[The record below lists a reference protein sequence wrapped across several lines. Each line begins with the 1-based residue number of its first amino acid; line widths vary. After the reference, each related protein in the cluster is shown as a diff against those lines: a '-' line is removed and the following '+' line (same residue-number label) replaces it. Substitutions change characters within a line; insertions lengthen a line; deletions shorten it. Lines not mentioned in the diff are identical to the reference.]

1 MDSVSKLAERM
12 GGIREYIVYALGSR
26 RAISRCGWLVA
37 MVVCMFVAV
46 GCATDKRSAELI
58 AYAEEIAMELPDSA
72 LRVVQSIDPESVRG
86 RHDRAHYKLVVA
98 EAHYYNRLAVDR
110 DTIAQPLF
118 DYYIESDNHTE
129 RARALY
135 QHALVM
141 QAEGEN
147 ARAMF
152 SLMEAEKS
160 LTHLDN
166 PRLSGL
172 VHRTKG
178 EIYGNECLHKN
189 ALEEYQKSKEYFDKA
204 ELPIHSAY
212 ALYNIANAY
221 SKLRDYDN
229 AIKYLLKSEEQF
241 SENSYSLYQFDTQIE
256 LCYNYL
262 QIDDFNSCANVFAR
276 IDKSAKIG
284 YSYCD
289 YYCIYAILSAHSGNF
304 DDAKT
309 YISKAKTEQII
320 KPMQLAYSEYKI
332 MKICGDDSD
341 ALTMYREMIAEQD
354 KFVYNAINNSL
365 LQSQVDLLS
374 GQVASAKE
382 IQQKTRL
389 INYLFAIIS
398 AGIVLLFIYYIR
410 NRQRKHQAEIKR
422 YIDIIADMELMRK
435 DNSTNNMLN
444 ATIDRLYRSSLNEI
458 NELCEIYYEQSDS
471 SRLAS
476 KIFAQVESN
485 IERLKSDRKRIEEL
499 ESAVNISHNDIMA
512 KLREQCP
519 GLTEREMRIAL
530 YSYAGFSNR
539 AISLLVGANAET
551 LPKIKY
557 SIREHIKSA
566 NAIDCDMLIAPL
578 SQRKR

>member
-12 GGIREYIVYALGSR
+12 GGIREYIVYALGSL

-37 MVVCMFVAV
+37 MVVCVVVAV

-72 LRVVQSIDPESVRG
+72 LRVVQSIDPESVRD

-98 EAHYYNRLAVDR
+98 EAHYYRDLIPNRDS
-110 DTIAQPLF
+110 IAQPMF
-118 DYYIESDNHTE
+118 DYYIESDNHAE

-152 SLMEAEKS
+152 SLLEAEKS
-160 LTHLDN
+160 LEHLDN

-178 EIYGNECLHKN
+178 EIYGAECLFQN

-204 ELPIHSAY
+204 ELSFHSAY
-212 ALYNIANAY
+212 ALYNIATAY

-241 SENSYSLYQFDTQIE
+241 SENGYSLYLFETQIE

-262 QIDDFNSCANVFAR
+262 QIDDFNSCANVFAQ
-276 IDKSAKIG
+276 IDINANVG
-284 YSYCD
+284 YSFCD
-289 YYCIYAILSAHSGNF
+289 YYCIAAIISAYNGNYDEVDSLIYKATQESISSQMQLSYAQYIIDALQNNTRDALSS
-304 DDAKT
+304 
-309 YISKAKTEQII
+309 YIS
-320 KPMQLAYSEYKI
+320 
-332 MKICGDDSD
+332 
-341 ALTMYREMIAEQD
+341 MISEQD
-354 KFVYNAINNSL
+354 KSVFNAINNSL

-389 INYLFAIIS
+389 INYLLTIIS
-398 AGIVLLFIYYIR
+398 AGILLLFIYYIR
-410 NRQRKHQAEIKR
+410 NRQRKHQAEIAQSMAIASELRNILTLKDREILSQQNIIEQLFASRFDTIDKLSCAYFEAQGFNNEKQRIYREVSSLIDDISSDKKAIKR
-422 YIDIIADMELMRK
+422 MEDFVNTYK
-435 DNSTNNMLN
+435 DNLMLKFRSSIPN
-444 ATIDRLYRSSLNEI
+444 ATEDDTQLYL
-458 NELCEIYYEQSDS
+458 Y
-471 SRLAS
+471 
-476 KIFAQVESN
+476 
-485 IERLKSDRKRIEEL
+485 
-499 ESAVNISHNDIMA
+499 MA
-512 KLREQCP
+512 L
-519 GLTEREMRIAL
+519 
-530 YSYAGFSNR
+530 GFSPR
-539 AISLLVGANAET
+539 AISIFMKKSVDAVYNLKSRLRH
-551 LPKIKY
+551 KI
-557 SIREHIKSA
+557 IKS
-566 NAIDCDMLIAPL
+566 N
-578 SQRKR
+578 SQYIEILLGVL

>member
-1 MDSVSKLAERM
+1 MKYEGGAMKKLSTGKYRN
-12 GGIREYIVYALGSR
+12 REFMVRGKMFFTT
-26 RAISRCGWLVA
+26 LVI
-37 MVVCMFVAV
+37 CMFVAV

-58 AYAEEIAMELPDSA
+58 SYAEEIAMELPDSA

-118 DYYIESDNHTE
+118 DYYIGSDNHAE

-160 LTHLDN
+160 LEHLDN

-178 EIYGNECLHKN
+178 HIYGAECLFQN

-212 ALYNIANAY
+212 ALYNIATAY

-241 SENSYSLYQFDTQIE
+241 SENGYSLYQFETQIE

-276 IDKSAKIG
+276 IDKSANIG

-304 DDAKT
+304 VDAKT

-320 KPMQLAYSEYKI
+320 NPMQLAYSEYII

-354 KFVYNAINNSL
+354 KFVFNAINNSL

-444 ATIDRLYRSSLNEI
+444 ATIDRLYRSSLDEI

-566 NAIDCDMLIAPL
+566 NAIDCDMLITPL

>member
-1 MDSVSKLAERM
+1 MMESVSKLAERM
-12 GGIREYIVYALGSR
+12 GGIREYIANALGSR

-37 MVVCMFVAV
+37 MVACIFVAV

-98 EAHYYNRLAVDR
+98 EAHYYRDLIPNR

-118 DYYIESDNHTE
+118 DYYIESDNHAE

-160 LTHLDN
+160 LEHLDN

-178 EIYGNECLHKN
+178 DIYGAECLFQN
-189 ALEEYQKSKEYFDKA
+189 ALEEYQRSKEYFDKA
-204 ELPIHSAY
+204 ELSFHSAY
-212 ALYNIANAY
+212 ALYNIATAY

-241 SENSYSLYQFDTQIE
+241 SENGYSLYQFKTQIE

-276 IDKSAKIG
+276 IDKSANIG

-304 DDAKT
+304 IDAKT

-320 KPMQLAYSEYKI
+320 NPMQLAYSEYII
-332 MKICGDDSD
+332 MKTCGDDSD

-354 KFVYNAINNSL
+354 KFVFNAINNSL

-410 NRQRKHQAEIKR
+410 NRQRKHQAEIAQSMAIASELRNILTLKDSEILSQQNIIEQLFASRFDTIDKLSCAYFEAQGSNNEKQRIYREVSSLIDDISSDKKAIKR
-422 YIDIIADMELMRK
+422 MEDFVNTYK
-435 DNSTNNMLN
+435 DNLMLKFRSSIPN
-444 ATIDRLYRSSLNEI
+444 ATEDDTQLYL
-458 NELCEIYYEQSDS
+458 Y
-471 SRLAS
+471 
-476 KIFAQVESN
+476 
-485 IERLKSDRKRIEEL
+485 
-499 ESAVNISHNDIMA
+499 MA
-512 KLREQCP
+512 L
-519 GLTEREMRIAL
+519 
-530 YSYAGFSNR
+530 GFSPR
-539 AISLLVGANAET
+539 AISIFMKKSVDAVYNLKSRLRH
-551 LPKIKY
+551 KI
-557 SIREHIKSA
+557 IKS
-566 NAIDCDMLIAPL
+566 N
-578 SQRKR
+578 SQYIEILLGVL

>member
-1 MDSVSKLAERM
+1 MESVSKLAERM
-12 GGIREYIVYALGSR
+12 GGIREYKVIALGSR

-37 MVVCMFVAV
+37 MVACMFVAV

-86 RHDRAHYKLVVA
+86 RHDRAHYKLIVA
-98 EAHYYNRLAVDR
+98 EAHYYRDLIPNRDS
-110 DTIAQPLF
+110 IAQPLF
-118 DYYIESDNHTE
+118 DYYIGSDNHAE

-160 LTHLDN
+160 LEHLNN

-189 ALEEYQKSKEYFDKA
+189 ALEEYQKSKEYFDKV

-212 ALYNIANAY
+212 ALYNIANTY

-241 SENSYSLYQFDTQIE
+241 SENGYSLYQFDTQIE
-256 LCYNYL
+256 LCYNYI
-262 QIDDFNSCANVFAR
+262 QIVDFNSCANVFAR

-320 KPMQLAYSEYKI
+320 KPMQLAYSEYII
-332 MKICGDDSD
+332 MTICGDDSD

-354 KFVYNAINNSL
+354 KFVFNAINNSL

-382 IQQKTRL
+382 IQQKTRV
-389 INYLFAIIS
+389 INYLLTILS
-398 AGIVLLFIYYIR
+398 VGIVLIFIYYIKDK
-410 NRQRKHQAEIKR
+410 QHKHQVEIAQSMAIASELRNILTLKDSEILSQQNIIEQLFASRFDTIDKLSCAYFEAQGSNNEKQRIYREVSSLIDDISSDKKAIKR
-422 YIDIIADMELMRK
+422 MEDFVNTYK
-435 DNSTNNMLN
+435 DNLMLKFRSSIPN
-444 ATIDRLYRSSLNEI
+444 ATEDDTQLYL
-458 NELCEIYYEQSDS
+458 Y
-471 SRLAS
+471 
-476 KIFAQVESN
+476 
-485 IERLKSDRKRIEEL
+485 
-499 ESAVNISHNDIMA
+499 MA
-512 KLREQCP
+512 L
-519 GLTEREMRIAL
+519 
-530 YSYAGFSNR
+530 GFSPR
-539 AISLLVGANAET
+539 AISIFMKKSVDAVYNLKSRLRH
-551 LPKIKY
+551 KI
-557 SIREHIKSA
+557 IKS
-566 NAIDCDMLIAPL
+566 N
-578 SQRKR
+578 SQYIEILLGVL

>member
-1 MDSVSKLAERM
+1 MRIISKNMKLIGQKVGTYNIINKTLLSLLLIIILEGCSVDSKTHKL
-12 GGIREYIVYALGSR
+12 IRH
-26 RAISRCGWLVA
+26 
-37 MVVCMFVAV
+37 
-46 GCATDKRSAELI
+46 
-58 AYAEEIAMELPDSA
+58 AEEIAMELPDSA

-86 RHDRAHYKLVVA
+86 KHDRAHYQLVVA
-98 EAHYYNRLAVDR
+98 EVHYYNRLAVDR
-110 DTIAQPLF
+110 DIIAQPLF
-118 DYYIESDNHTE
+118 DYYIESDNHAE

-135 QHALVM
+135 QHAIVM

-147 ARAMF
+147 ARAMY
-152 SLMEAEKS
+152 SLLEAEKS
-160 LTHLDN
+160 LEHHDN
-166 PRLSGL
+166 PCLSGL

-204 ELPIHSAY
+204 ELSFHSAY
-212 ALYNIANAY
+212 ALYNIATTY

-241 SENSYSLYQFDTQIE
+241 SENGFNLCKYDTQIE

-276 IDKSAKIG
+276 IDKSSNIG

-289 YYCIYAILSAHSGNF
+289 YYCIYAIISAHSGNF
-304 DDAKT
+304 VDAKT

-320 KPMQLAYSEYKI
+320 NPMQLAYSEYKI

-354 KFVYNAINNSL
+354 KFVFNAINNSL

-444 ATIDRLYRSSLNEI
+444 ATIDRLYRSSLDEI

>member
-26 RAISRCGWLVA
+26 GTISRCGWLVA
-37 MVVCMFVAV
+37 MVACMFVAV

-72 LRVVQSIDPESVRG
+72 LRVVQSIDPESVRS

-98 EAHYYNRLAVDR
+98 EAHYYNSLAVDR

-118 DYYIESDNHTE
+118 DYYIESDNHAE

-141 QAEGEN
+141 LSEGEN
-147 ARAMF
+147 ARTMF

-178 EIYGNECLHKN
+178 DIYGAECLFQN

-212 ALYNIANAY
+212 ATYDIAAIYNRM
-221 SKLRDYDN
+221 RDFET
-229 AIKYLLKSEEQF
+229 AIKMLLIAEDEF
-241 SENSYSLYQFDTQIE
+241 GRLNEYGYMFETQIE
-256 LCYNYL
+256 LCYSYIQLNDYSNCRN
-262 QIDDFNSCANVFAR
+262 IFNR
-276 IDKSAKIG
+276 IKTHNLNT
-284 YSYCD
+284 YSLCD
-289 YYCIYAILSAHSGNF
+289 YYCISAILSAIDGNLNQAYLLLNR
-304 DDAKT
+304 AKQ
-309 YISKAKTEQII
+309 ELII
-320 KPMQLAYSEYKI
+320 NPMQLAYSEYLI
-332 MKICGDDSD
+332 MRICGDDSD
-341 ALTMYREMIAEQD
+341 ALTMYTEMIAEQD
-354 KFVYNAINNSL
+354 KFVFNAINNSL

-382 IQQKTRL
+382 IQQKTRF
-389 INYLFAIIS
+389 INYLLTILS
-398 AGIVLLFIYYIR
+398 VGIVLIFIYYIR

-476 KIFAQVESN
+476 KIFVQVESN
-485 IERLKSDRKRIEEL
+485 IERLKSDRERIEEL
-499 ESAVNISHNDIMA
+499 ESAVNISHNNIMA

>member
-37 MVVCMFVAV
+37 MVVCVVVAV

-72 LRVVQSIDPESVRG
+72 LRVVQSIDPESVHG

-118 DYYIESDNHTE
+118 DYYIECDNHAE

-160 LTHLDN
+160 LEHLDN

-189 ALEEYQKSKEYFDKA
+189 ALEEYQRSKEYFDKA

-212 ALYNIANAY
+212 ALYNIANTY

-241 SENSYSLYQFDTQIE
+241 SENGYSLYQFETQIE

-276 IDKSAKIG
+276 IDKSANIG

-304 DDAKT
+304 VDAKT
-309 YISKAKTEQII
+309 YISKAKTERII
-320 KPMQLAYSEYKI
+320 NPMQLAYSEYTI

-354 KFVYNAINNSL
+354 KFVFNAINNSL
-365 LQSQVDLLS
+365 LQSQVDVLS
-374 GQVASAKE
+374 DQVASTKE
-382 IQQKTRL
+382 IQQKTRF
-389 INYLFAIIS
+389 INYLLTILS
-398 AGIVLLFIYYIR
+398 VGIVLIFIYYIKDK
-410 NRQRKHQAEIKR
+410 QHKHQVEIAQSMAIASELRNILTLKDSEILSQQNIIEQLFASRFDTIDKLSCAYFEAQGFNNEKQRIYREVSSLIDDISSDKKAIKR
-422 YIDIIADMELMRK
+422 MEDFVNTYK
-435 DNSTNNMLN
+435 DNLMLKFRSSIPN
-444 ATIDRLYRSSLNEI
+444 ATEDDTQLYL
-458 NELCEIYYEQSDS
+458 Y
-471 SRLAS
+471 
-476 KIFAQVESN
+476 
-485 IERLKSDRKRIEEL
+485 
-499 ESAVNISHNDIMA
+499 MA
-512 KLREQCP
+512 L
-519 GLTEREMRIAL
+519 
-530 YSYAGFSNR
+530 GFSPR
-539 AISLLVGANAET
+539 AISIFMKKSVDAVYNLKSRLRH
-551 LPKIKY
+551 KI
-557 SIREHIKSA
+557 IKS
-566 NAIDCDMLIAPL
+566 N
-578 SQRKR
+578 SQYIEILLGVL

>member
-1 MDSVSKLAERM
+1 MESVSKLAERM

-37 MVVCMFVAV
+37 VVACVVVAV

-118 DYYIESDNHTE
+118 DYYIGSDNHAE

-160 LTHLDN
+160 LEHLNN

-189 ALEEYQKSKEYFDKA
+189 ALEEYQKSKEYFDKV

-212 ALYNIANAY
+212 ALYNIANTY

-241 SENSYSLYQFDTQIE
+241 SENGYSLYQFDTQIE
-256 LCYNYL
+256 LCYNYI

-320 KPMQLAYSEYKI
+320 KPMQLAYSEYII
-332 MKICGDDSD
+332 MTICGDDSD

-354 KFVYNAINNSL
+354 KFVFNAINNSL

-389 INYLFAIIS
+389 INYLLAIIS
-398 AGIVLLFIYYIR
+398 ASIVLLFIYYIR
-410 NRQRKHQAEIKR
+410 NRQRKHQAEIEQ
-422 YIDIIADMELMRK
+422 YISTIKELQMTTK
-435 DNSTNNMLN
+435 DLPSQMNDSIDKLYKSRFKELN
-444 ATIDRLYRSSLNEI
+444 DLYD
-458 NELCEIYYEQSDS
+458 IYYDSVGSTRQMKIVFEQINNTINSIKCD
-471 SRLAS
+471 
-476 KIFAQVESN
+476 K
-485 IERLKSDRKRIEEL
+485 KRVAEL
-499 ESAVNISHNDIMA
+499 EKIVNEYRGNMMS
-512 KLREQCP
+512 KLLDLCP
-519 GLTEREMRIAL
+519 NLSERQQKIAL
-530 YSYAGFSNR
+530 FSYAGFSLR
-539 AISLLVGANAET
+539 AIALFMDSNPT
-551 LPKIKY
+551 QISKDKYKIKG
-557 SIREHIKSA
+557 IIKSCGETKDSELFI
-566 NAIDCDMLIAPL
+566 NSL
-578 SQRKR
+578 

>member
-1 MDSVSKLAERM
+1 MKLIGQKVGTYNIINKTLLSLLLIIILEGCSVDSKTHKL
-12 GGIREYIVYALGSR
+12 IRH
-26 RAISRCGWLVA
+26 
-37 MVVCMFVAV
+37 
-46 GCATDKRSAELI
+46 
-58 AYAEEIAMELPDSA
+58 AEEIAMELPDSA

-86 RHDRAHYKLVVA
+86 KHDRAHYKLVVA

-118 DYYIESDNHTE
+118 DYYIESDNHAE

-135 QHALVM
+135 QHAIVM

-152 SLMEAEKS
+152 SLLEAEKS
-160 LTHLDN
+160 LSLLDN

-172 VHRTKG
+172 VHRTMG
-178 EIYGNECLHKN
+178 EIYGSECLFQN

-204 ELPIHSAY
+204 ELSFHSAY
-212 ALYNIANAY
+212 ALYNIATAY

-241 SENSYSLYQFDTQIE
+241 SENGFNLCKYDTQIE

-276 IDKSAKIG
+276 IDKSSNIG

-289 YYCIYAILSAHSGNF
+289 YYCIYAIISAHSGNLV
-304 DDAKT
+304 DAKT
-309 YISKAKTEQII
+309 YISKAKTEHII
-320 KPMQLAYSEYKI
+320 NPMQLAYSEYKV

-354 KFVYNAINNSL
+354 KFVFNAINNSL

-398 AGIVLLFIYYIR
+398 AGIVLLLIYYIR

-444 ATIDRLYRSSLNEI
+444 ATIDRLYRSSLDEI

>member
-37 MVVCMFVAV
+37 LVVCMFVAV

-118 DYYIESDNHTE
+118 DYYIESDNHAE

-160 LTHLDN
+160 LEHLDN

-178 EIYGNECLHKN
+178 HIYGAECLHKN
-189 ALEEYQKSKEYFDKA
+189 ALEEYQKSKEHFDKA
-204 ELPIHSAY
+204 ELSFHSAY
-212 ALYNIANAY
+212 ALYNIATAY
-221 SKLRDYDN
+221 SDLRDYDN

-241 SENSYSLYQFDTQIE
+241 SENGYGLYQFETQIE

-276 IDKSAKIG
+276 IDKSSNIG

-304 DDAKT
+304 VDAKT

-320 KPMQLAYSEYKI
+320 NPMQLAYSEYKI
-332 MKICGDDSD
+332 MKICGNDSD

-354 KFVYNAINNSL
+354 KFVFNAINNSL

-389 INYLFAIIS
+389 INYLLTILS
-398 AGIVLLFIYYIR
+398 VGIVLIFIYYIKDKQHKHQVEIEQYISTIKELQMTTKDLPSQMNDSIDKLYKSR
-410 NRQRKHQAEIKR
+410 FKELNDLYDIYYDSVGSTRQMKIVFEQINNTINSIKCDKKRLAELEKIVNEYRGNMMSKLLDLCPNLSERQRK
-422 YIDIIADMELMRK
+422 IIL
-435 DNSTNNMLN
+435 
-444 ATIDRLYRSSLNEI
+444 
-458 NELCEIYYEQSDS
+458 
-471 SRLAS
+471 
-476 KIFAQVESN
+476 F
-485 IERLKSDRKRIEEL
+485 
-499 ESAVNISHNDIMA
+499 
-512 KLREQCP
+512 
-519 GLTEREMRIAL
+519 
-530 YSYAGFSNR
+530 SYAGFSLR
-539 AISLLVGANAET
+539 AIALFMDSNPT
-551 LPKIKY
+551 QISKDKYKIKG
-557 SIREHIKSA
+557 IIKSCGETKDTELFI
-566 NAIDCDMLIAPL
+566 NSL
-578 SQRKR
+578 

>member
-1 MDSVSKLAERM
+1 MCGFVKYE
-12 GGIREYIVYALGSR
+12 GGAMKRLYSGKYREFMARGKMLFTIL
-26 RAISRCGWLVA
+26 
-37 MVVCMFVAV
+37 VVCVVVAV

-98 EAHYYNRLAVDR
+98 EAHYHCDLIPNRDS
-110 DTIAQPLF
+110 IAQPLF
-118 DYYIESDNHTE
+118 DYYIGSDNHAE

-152 SLMEAEKS
+152 SLLEAEKS
-160 LTHLDN
+160 LEHLDN

-178 EIYGNECLHKN
+178 HIYGAECLIQNK
-189 ALEEYQKSKEYFDKA
+189 LEEYQKSKEYFDKA

-212 ALYNIANAY
+212 ALYNIATAY
-221 SKLRDYDN
+221 SNLRDYDN

-241 SENSYSLYQFDTQIE
+241 SENGNSLYQFDTQIE

-276 IDKSAKIG
+276 IDKSANIG

-304 DDAKT
+304 VDAKT

-320 KPMQLAYSEYKI
+320 NPIQLAYSEYTI

-354 KFVYNAINNSL
+354 KFVFNAINNSL

-374 GQVASAKE
+374 GQVASTKE

-398 AGIVLLFIYYIR
+398 ASIVLLLIYYIR

-444 ATIDRLYRSSLNEI
+444 ATIDRLYRSSLDEI

>member
-1 MDSVSKLAERM
+1 MESVSKLAERM

-37 MVVCMFVAV
+37 MVACMFVAV

-72 LRVVQSIDPESVRG
+72 LRVVQSIDSESVRG

-118 DYYIESDNHTE
+118 DYYIESDNHAE

-141 QAEGEN
+141 RAEGEN

-166 PRLSGL
+166 PRLLGL
-172 VHRTKG
+172 VHRTMG
-178 EIYGNECLHKN
+178 HIYGAECLFQN

-204 ELPIHSAY
+204 ELSFHSAY
-212 ALYNIANAY
+212 ALYNIATAY

-276 IDKSAKIG
+276 IDKSSNIG

-304 DDAKT
+304 VDAKT

-320 KPMQLAYSEYKI
+320 NPIQLAYAEYIIKQ
-332 MKICGDDSD
+332 ICGDDSD

-354 KFVYNAINNSL
+354 KFVFNAINNSL

-374 GQVASAKE
+374 DQVASTKE
-382 IQQKTRL
+382 IQQKTRF
-389 INYLFAIIS
+389 INYLLAIIS

-410 NRQRKHQAEIKR
+410 NRQRKHQAEIEQ
-422 YIDIIADMELMRK
+422 YISTIKELQMTTK
-435 DNSTNNMLN
+435 DLPSQMNDSIDKLYKSRFKELN
-444 ATIDRLYRSSLNEI
+444 DLYD
-458 NELCEIYYEQSDS
+458 IYYDSVGSTRQMKIVFEQINNTINSIKCDKK
-471 SRLAS
+471 RLA
-476 KIFAQVESN
+476 
-485 IERLKSDRKRIEEL
+485 EL
-499 ESAVNISHNDIMA
+499 EKIVNEYRGNMMS
-512 KLREQCP
+512 KLLDLCP
-519 GLTEREMRIAL
+519 NLSERQRKIVL
-530 YSYAGFSNR
+530 FSYAGFSLR
-539 AISLLVGANAET
+539 AIALFMDSNPT
-551 LPKIKY
+551 QISKDKYKIKG
-557 SIREHIKSA
+557 IIKSCGDTKDTDLFI
-566 NAIDCDMLIAPL
+566 NSL
-578 SQRKR
+578 

>member
-1 MDSVSKLAERM
+1 MESVSKLAERM
-12 GGIREYIVYALGSR
+12 GGIREYIVYSLGSQ

-37 MVVCMFVAV
+37 MVACVVVAV

-118 DYYIESDNHTE
+118 DYYIESDNHAE

-178 EIYGNECLHKN
+178 DIYGVECLHKN
-189 ALEEYQKSKEYFDKA
+189 ALEEYQKSKEHFDKV

-212 ALYNIANAY
+212 ATYDIAIIYNRM
-221 SKLRDYDN
+221 RDFEA
-229 AIKYLLKSEEQF
+229 AIKMLLIAEDEF
-241 SENSYSLYQFDTQIE
+241 GRLNEYGHMFETQIE
-256 LCYNYL
+256 LCYNYIQL
-262 QIDDFNSCANVFAR
+262 NDYSNCRNIFNR
-276 IDKSAKIG
+276 IKTHNLNT
-284 YSYCD
+284 YSLCD
-289 YYCIYAILSAHSGNF
+289 YYCISAILSAIDGNINQAYLLLNR
-304 DDAKT
+304 AKQ
-309 YISKAKTEQII
+309 ELII
-320 KPMQLAYSEYKI
+320 NPMQLAYSEYKI
-332 MKICGDDSD
+332 IRLQGNDTE
-341 ALTMYREMIAEQD
+341 ALNFHLQMVAEQD
-354 KFVYNAINNSL
+354 KFVFNAINNSL

-389 INYLFAIIS
+389 INYLLAIIS

-499 ESAVNISHNDIMA
+499 ESAVNISHNNIMA

>member
-1 MDSVSKLAERM
+1 MKRLYTEKY
-12 GGIREYIVYALGSR
+12 REFMARGKMLFTIL
-26 RAISRCGWLVA
+26 
-37 MVVCMFVAV
+37 VVCMVVAV

-86 RHDRAHYKLVVA
+86 KHDRAHYKLVVA

-118 DYYIESDNHTE
+118 DYYIESDNHAE

-147 ARAMF
+147 ACAMF

-178 EIYGNECLHKN
+178 EIYGLECLFQN

-212 ALYNIANAY
+212 ALYNIATAY

-229 AIKYLLKSEEQF
+229 AIKYLLKSEELF
-241 SENSYSLYQFDTQIE
+241 SENGYSLYQFETQIE

-276 IDKSAKIG
+276 IDKSANIG

-304 DDAKT
+304 VDAKT

-320 KPMQLAYSEYKI
+320 NPMQLAYAEYI
-332 MKICGDDSD
+332 IIRLQGNDTE
-341 ALTMYREMIAEQD
+341 ALNFHLQMIAEQD
-354 KFVYNAINNSL
+354 KFVFNAINNSL

-398 AGIVLLFIYYIR
+398 AGIVLLFIYYVR
-410 NRQRKHQAEIKR
+410 NRQRKHQAEIEQ
-422 YIDIIADMELMRK
+422 YISTIKELQMTTK
-435 DNSTNNMLN
+435 DLPSQMNDSIDKLYKSRFKELN
-444 ATIDRLYRSSLNEI
+444 DLYD
-458 NELCEIYYEQSDS
+458 IYYDSVGSTRQMKIVFEQINNTINSIKSDKK
-471 SRLAS
+471 RLA
-476 KIFAQVESN
+476 
-485 IERLKSDRKRIEEL
+485 EL
-499 ESAVNISHNDIMA
+499 EKIVNEYRGNMMS
-512 KLREQCP
+512 KLLDLCP
-519 GLTEREMRIAL
+519 NLSERQRKIVL
-530 YSYAGFSNR
+530 FSYAGFSLR
-539 AISLLVGANAET
+539 AIALFMDSNPT
-551 LPKIKY
+551 QISKDKYKIKG
-557 SIREHIKSA
+557 IIKSCGDTKDIELFI
-566 NAIDCDMLIAPL
+566 NSL
-578 SQRKR
+578 

>member
-1 MDSVSKLAERM
+1 MKRLYT
-12 GGIREYIVYALGSR
+12 GKYREFMARGKMLFTIL
-26 RAISRCGWLVA
+26 
-37 MVVCMFVAV
+37 VVCVVVAV

-98 EAHYYNRLAVDR
+98 EAHYYRDLIPNRDS
-110 DTIAQPLF
+110 IAQPMF
-118 DYYIESDNHTE
+118 DYYIESDNHAE

-147 ARAMF
+147 VRAMF
-152 SLMEAEKS
+152 SLLEAEKS
-160 LTHLDN
+160 LEHLDN
-166 PRLSGL
+166 PHLSGL
-172 VHRTKG
+172 VHRTMG
-178 EIYGNECLHKN
+178 HIYGAECLFQN

-204 ELPIHSAY
+204 ELPIHSVY
-212 ALYNIANAY
+212 ALYNIATAY
-221 SKLRDYDN
+221 SKLRDFDN

-241 SENSYSLYQFDTQIE
+241 SENGYSLYQFETQIE

-276 IDKSAKIG
+276 IDKSANIG

-304 DDAKT
+304 VDAKT

-320 KPMQLAYSEYKI
+320 NPMQLAYAEYI
-332 MKICGDDSD
+332 IIRLQGNDTE
-341 ALTMYREMIAEQD
+341 ALNFHLQMIAEQD
-354 KFVYNAINNSL
+354 KFVFNAINNSL

-410 NRQRKHQAEIKR
+410 NRQHKHQAEIKR

-444 ATIDRLYRSSLNEI
+444 ATIDRLYRSSLDEI

-471 SRLAS
+471 SRLTS

-485 IERLKSDRKRIEEL
+485 IERLKSDRNRIEEL

>member
-37 MVVCMFVAV
+37 MVVCVVVAV

-118 DYYIESDNHTE
+118 DYYIGSDNHAE

-172 VHRTKG
+172 IYLTKG
-178 EIYGNECLHKN
+178 EIYGAECLHKN
-189 ALEEYQKSKEYFDKA
+189 ALEEYQKSANYFDKA
-204 ELPIHSAY
+204 DLVYYSIYSKY
-212 ALYNIANAY
+212 YIAY
-221 SKLRDYDN
+221 SFAELRQYDK
-229 AIKYLLKSEEQF
+229 AIEIFSAIEALSQSASYTTMLTDIRRRLCFIYIEIGDLKNCEIVY
-241 SENSYSLYQFDTQIE
+241 NRISYIG
-256 LCYNYL
+256 
-262 QIDDFNSCANVFAR
+262 
-276 IDKSAKIG
+276 DKSA
-284 YSYCD
+284 CD
-289 YYCIYAILSAHSGNF
+289 YYCIGAIINANNGDF
-304 DDAKT
+304 EK
-309 YISKAKTEQII
+309 
-320 KPMQLAYSEYKI
+320 AYSLLHQAENANIIVPMNFKYTRFRILLFK
-332 MKICGDDSD
+332 GDYQG
-341 ALTMYREMIAEQD
+341 ALEAYMDCIDLQD
-354 KFVYNAINNSL
+354 KFVFNAINNSL

-389 INYLFAIIS
+389 INYLLTILS
-398 AGIVLLFIYYIR
+398 VGIVLIFIYYIKDK
-410 NRQRKHQAEIKR
+410 QHKHQVEIAQSMAIASELRNILTLKDSEILSQQNIIEQLFASRFDTIDKLSCAYFEAQGFNNEKQRIYREVSSLIDDISSDKKAIKR
-422 YIDIIADMELMRK
+422 MEDFVNTYK
-435 DNSTNNMLN
+435 DNLMLKFRSSIPN
-444 ATIDRLYRSSLNEI
+444 ATEDDTQLYL
-458 NELCEIYYEQSDS
+458 Y
-471 SRLAS
+471 
-476 KIFAQVESN
+476 
-485 IERLKSDRKRIEEL
+485 
-499 ESAVNISHNDIMA
+499 MA
-512 KLREQCP
+512 L
-519 GLTEREMRIAL
+519 
-530 YSYAGFSNR
+530 GFSPR
-539 AISLLVGANAET
+539 AISIFMKKSVDAVYNLKSRLRH
-551 LPKIKY
+551 KI
-557 SIREHIKSA
+557 IKS
-566 NAIDCDMLIAPL
+566 N
-578 SQRKR
+578 SQYIEILLGVL

>member
-12 GGIREYIVYALGSR
+12 GGIREYIVNALGSQG
-26 RAISRCGWLVA
+26 AISRCGWLVA
-37 MVVCMFVAV
+37 IVACMIVAV

-58 AYAEEIAMELPDSA
+58 TYAEEIAMELPDSA

-118 DYYIESDNHTE
+118 DYYIESDNHAE

-178 EIYGNECLHKN
+178 DIYGVECLHKN
-189 ALEEYQKSKEYFDKA
+189 ALEEYQISANYFDKA
-204 ELPIHSAY
+204 DLVYHSIY
-212 ALYNIANAY
+212 SKYYIAY
-221 SKLRDYDN
+221 SFAKLRQYDK
-229 AIKYLLKSEEQF
+229 AIEIFSAIEALSQSASYTTMLTDIRRRLCFIYIEIGDLKNCEIVY
-241 SENSYSLYQFDTQIE
+241 NRISYIG
-256 LCYNYL
+256 
-262 QIDDFNSCANVFAR
+262 
-276 IDKSAKIG
+276 DKSA
-284 YSYCD
+284 CD
-289 YYCIYAILSAHSGNF
+289 YYCIGATISAYKKEFEQADLLYN
-304 DDAKT
+304 
-309 YISKAKTEQII
+309 KAKDGFITNSMNLLYSRFRILLFKGDYQGALE
-320 KPMQLAYSEYKI
+320 AYMECI
-332 MKICGDDSD
+332 D
-341 ALTMYREMIAEQD
+341 LQD
-354 KFVYNAINNSL
+354 KFVFNAINNSV

-389 INYLFAIIS
+389 INYLLAIIS

-410 NRQRKHQAEIKR
+410 KRQRKHQAEIEQ
-422 YIDIIADMELMRK
+422 YISTIKELQMTTK
-435 DNSTNNMLN
+435 DLPSQMNDSIDKLYKSRFKELN
-444 ATIDRLYRSSLNEI
+444 DLYD
-458 NELCEIYYEQSDS
+458 IYYDSVGSTRQMKIVFEQINNTINSIKCDKK
-471 SRLAS
+471 RLA
-476 KIFAQVESN
+476 
-485 IERLKSDRKRIEEL
+485 EL
-499 ESAVNISHNDIMA
+499 EKIVNEYRGNMMS
-512 KLREQCP
+512 KLLDLCP
-519 GLTEREMRIAL
+519 NLSERQRKIVL
-530 YSYAGFSNR
+530 FSYAGFSLR
-539 AISLLVGANAET
+539 AIALFMDSNPT
-551 LPKIKY
+551 QISKDKYKIKG
-557 SIREHIKSA
+557 IIKSCGDTKDSELFI
-566 NAIDCDMLIAPL
+566 NSL
-578 SQRKR
+578 

>member
-37 MVVCMFVAV
+37 LVVCMFVAV

-118 DYYIESDNHTE
+118 DYYIESDNHAE

-160 LTHLDN
+160 LEHLDN

-178 EIYGNECLHKN
+178 HIYGAECLHKN
-189 ALEEYQKSKEYFDKA
+189 ALEEYQKSKEHFDKA
-204 ELPIHSAY
+204 ELSFHSAY
-212 ALYNIANAY
+212 ALYNIATAY
-221 SKLRDYDN
+221 SDLRDYDN

-241 SENSYSLYQFDTQIE
+241 SENGYGLYQFETQIE

-304 DDAKT
+304 VDAKT

-320 KPMQLAYSEYKI
+320 NPMQLAYSEYKI
-332 MKICGDDSD
+332 MKICGNDSD

-354 KFVYNAINNSL
+354 KFVFNAINNSL

-389 INYLFAIIS
+389 INYLLTILS
-398 AGIVLLFIYYIR
+398 VGIVLIFIYYIKDKQHKHQVEIEQYISTIKELQMTTKDLPSQMNDSIDKLYKSR
-410 NRQRKHQAEIKR
+410 FKELNDLYDIYYDSVGSTRQMKIVFEQINNTINSIKCDKKRLAELEKIVNEYRGNMMSKLLDLCPNLSERQRK
-422 YIDIIADMELMRK
+422 IIL
-435 DNSTNNMLN
+435 
-444 ATIDRLYRSSLNEI
+444 
-458 NELCEIYYEQSDS
+458 
-471 SRLAS
+471 
-476 KIFAQVESN
+476 F
-485 IERLKSDRKRIEEL
+485 
-499 ESAVNISHNDIMA
+499 
-512 KLREQCP
+512 
-519 GLTEREMRIAL
+519 
-530 YSYAGFSNR
+530 SYAGFSLR
-539 AISLLVGANAET
+539 AIALFMDSNPT
-551 LPKIKY
+551 QISKDKYKIKG
-557 SIREHIKSA
+557 IIKSCGETKDTELFI
-566 NAIDCDMLIAPL
+566 NSL
-578 SQRKR
+578 

>member
-1 MDSVSKLAERM
+1 MESVSKLAERM

-37 MVVCMFVAV
+37 MVACVVVAV

-98 EAHYYNRLAVDR
+98 EAHYYRDLIPNRDS
-110 DTIAQPLF
+110 IAQPLF
-118 DYYIESDNHTE
+118 DYYIGSDNHAE

-160 LTHLDN
+160 LEHLNN

-189 ALEEYQKSKEYFDKA
+189 ALEEYQKSKEYFDKV

-212 ALYNIANAY
+212 ALYNIANTY

-241 SENSYSLYQFDTQIE
+241 SENGYSLYQFDTQIE
-256 LCYNYL
+256 LCYNYI

-320 KPMQLAYSEYKI
+320 KPMQLAYSEYII
-332 MKICGDDSD
+332 MTICGDDSD

-354 KFVYNAINNSL
+354 KFVFNAINNSL

-389 INYLFAIIS
+389 INYLLAIIS
-398 AGIVLLFIYYIR
+398 ASIVLLFIYYIR
-410 NRQRKHQAEIKR
+410 NRQRKHQAEIEQ
-422 YIDIIADMELMRK
+422 YISTIKELQMTTK
-435 DNSTNNMLN
+435 DLPSQMNDSIDKLYKSRFKELN
-444 ATIDRLYRSSLNEI
+444 DLYD
-458 NELCEIYYEQSDS
+458 IYYDSVGSTRQMKIVFEQINNTINSIKCDKK
-471 SRLAS
+471 RLA
-476 KIFAQVESN
+476 
-485 IERLKSDRKRIEEL
+485 EL
-499 ESAVNISHNDIMA
+499 EKIVNEYRGNMMS
-512 KLREQCP
+512 KLLDLCP
-519 GLTEREMRIAL
+519 NLSERQQKIAL
-530 YSYAGFSNR
+530 FSYAGFSLR
-539 AISLLVGANAET
+539 AIALFMDSNPT
-551 LPKIKY
+551 QISKDKYKIKG
-557 SIREHIKSA
+557 IIKSCGETKDSELFI
-566 NAIDCDMLIAPL
+566 NSL
-578 SQRKR
+578 

>member
-12 GGIREYIVYALGSR
+12 SGIREYIVNALGSR
-26 RAISRCGWLVA
+26 GAISRCGWLVA
-37 MVVCMFVAV
+37 IVACMFVAV

-72 LRVVQSIDPESVRG
+72 LRVVQSIDPESLRG

-118 DYYIESDNHTE
+118 DYYIESDNHAE

-178 EIYGNECLHKN
+178 HIYGVECLHKN

-212 ALYNIANAY
+212 ATYDIAIIYNRM
-221 SKLRDYDN
+221 RDFEA
-229 AIKYLLKSEEQF
+229 AIKMLLIAEDEF
-241 SENSYSLYQFDTQIE
+241 GRLNEYGHMFDTQIE
-256 LCYNYL
+256 LCYNYI

-276 IDKSAKIG
+276 IDKSSNIG

-289 YYCIYAILSAHSGNF
+289 YYCIYAIISAHSGNF
-304 DDAKT
+304 VDAKT

-320 KPMQLAYSEYKI
+320 NPIQLAYSEYII

-354 KFVYNAINNSL
+354 KFVFNAINNSL

-374 GQVASAKE
+374 DQVASTKE
-382 IQQKTRL
+382 IQQKTSF
-389 INYLFAIIS
+389 INYLLTILS
-398 AGIVLLFIYYIR
+398 VGIVLIFIYYIKDK
-410 NRQRKHQAEIKR
+410 QHKHQVEIAQSMAIASELRNILTLKDSEILSQQNIIEQLFASRFDTIDKLSCAYFEAQGFNNEKQRIYREVSSLIDDISSDKKAIKR
-422 YIDIIADMELMRK
+422 MEDFVNTYK
-435 DNSTNNMLN
+435 DNLMLKFRSSIPN
-444 ATIDRLYRSSLNEI
+444 ATEDDTQLYL
-458 NELCEIYYEQSDS
+458 Y
-471 SRLAS
+471 
-476 KIFAQVESN
+476 
-485 IERLKSDRKRIEEL
+485 
-499 ESAVNISHNDIMA
+499 MA
-512 KLREQCP
+512 L
-519 GLTEREMRIAL
+519 
-530 YSYAGFSNR
+530 GFSPR
-539 AISLLVGANAET
+539 AISIFMKKSVDAVYNLKSRLRH
-551 LPKIKY
+551 KI
-557 SIREHIKSA
+557 IKS
-566 NAIDCDMLIAPL
+566 N
-578 SQRKR
+578 SQYIEILLGVL

>member
-1 MDSVSKLAERM
+1 MKRLYT
-12 GGIREYIVYALGSR
+12 GKYREFMARGKMLFTIL
-26 RAISRCGWLVA
+26 
-37 MVVCMFVAV
+37 VVCVVVAV

-86 RHDRAHYKLVVA
+86 KHDRAHYKLVVA
-98 EAHYYNRLAVDR
+98 EAHYYRDLIPNRDS
-110 DTIAQPLF
+110 IAQPLF
-118 DYYIESDNHTE
+118 DYYIGSDNHAE

-147 ARAMF
+147 VRAMF
-152 SLMEAEKS
+152 SLLEAEKS
-160 LTHLDN
+160 LEHLDN
-166 PRLSGL
+166 PHLSGL
-172 VHRTKG
+172 VHRTMG
-178 EIYGNECLHKN
+178 HIYGAECLFQN
-189 ALEEYQKSKEYFDKA
+189 ALEEYQRSKEYFDKA

-212 ALYNIANAY
+212 ALYNIATAY

-241 SENSYSLYQFDTQIE
+241 SENGYSLYQFETQIE

-276 IDKSAKIG
+276 IDKSANIG

-304 DDAKT
+304 VDAKT

-320 KPMQLAYSEYKI
+320 NPMQLAYAEYI
-332 MKICGDDSD
+332 IIRLQGNDTE
-341 ALTMYREMIAEQD
+341 ALNFHLQMIAEQD
-354 KFVYNAINNSL
+354 KFVFNAINNSL

-444 ATIDRLYRSSLNEI
+444 ATIDRLYRSSLDEI

-485 IERLKSDRKRIEEL
+485 IERLKSDRNRIEEL